1 MRAGW
6 FRFAP
11 MLLLAAGLCYANS
24 ARAWWN
30 DEWAFRKE
38 LTFNLTPAGADIPQN
53 VDDVPV
59 LVRLSLA
66 NFTYFND
73 AKPDGSDFR
82 FIAADDKTPLKFHVE
97 KFDPQA
103 QIALAWVRLPR
114 LTGNADKAD
123 KIYLYYGNAKATTGA
138 DAAGTYDGSQ
148 SLTFHFGPAAGSPQD
163 AAGYHNEP
171 SKLTAEI
178 NSASLIGA
186 GLKFGGDQLVV
197 VNAAPSLQLKA
208 AQGMT
213 LSAWVKFAGP
223 QAQAQVL
230 TLEEGARS
238 LVLGINGSKAYARW
252 RDGNRDTLAQQN
264 ADLATELWHH
274 VAVRVGSGQLTLFV
288 DGSVAAQVA
297 APVADLN
304 GSLLVGASSAG
315 ANRYTGEL
323 DELQVSSV
331 ARPDGW
337 IRAAAR
343 SQGMDAPL
351 LVYGADAQKEGG
363 ESPNYLAATMRNV
376 TADGWAIIGILAA
389 LFVLSFTIMVMK
401 SIYLTRV
408 AGGNAKFLAEFH
420 RLRSDPAALERS
432 NGTEQSPDDAFEPT
446 DEVEDDRFGL
456 STLWRLYHH
465 GMREALGR
473 LDDQRKAG
481 EERPMLTPQA
491 IEAIRATMDASQA
504 RMGQSLSGKM
514 VWLTISISGGPF
526 LGLLGTVVGVMIVF
540 AGIAASGDVNINA
553 IAPGT
558 AAALVATV
566 AGLAVA
572 IPCLFGYNYLNTRI
586 KDIAI
591 DMRVFVDEFVARLA
605 ETYT

>member
-1 MRAGW
+1 MRGRVLRAISALFLIVSAG
-6 FRFAP
+6 
-11 MLLLAAGLCYANS
+11 AAS
-24 ARAWWN
+24 DARAWWN

-38 LTFNLTPAGADIPQN
+38 LTFNLAPTGADIAQN

-66 NFTYFND
+66 NFTYFTD
-73 AKPDGSDFR
+73 AKPDGTDFR
-82 FIAADDKTPLKFHVE
+82 FIAADDKTPLKFHIE

-103 QIALAWVRLPR
+103 QIALAWVRLPK
-114 LTGNADKAD
+114 LTGNTDKTD
-123 KIYLYYGNAKATTGA
+123 KIYLYYGNPKATSGA
-138 DAAGTYDGSQ
+138 DSAGTYDGSQ
-148 SLTFHFGPAAGSPQD
+148 SLVYHFGAAAGSPQD
-163 AAGYHNEP
+163 AAGYKNEP
-171 SKLTAEI
+171 SKLTAEV
-178 NSASLIGA
+178 NTASLIGS
-186 GLKFGGDQLVV
+186 GLKFVGEQIVA
-197 VNAAPSLQLKA
+197 VNAAPSLQLSA

-213 LSAWVKFAGP
+213 VSAWVKLAGP
-223 QAQAQVL
+223 QQQAQVV

-238 LVLGINGSKAYARW
+238 LVLGIEGTKALARW
-252 RDGNRDTLAQQN
+252 RDGGRDTTAVSSTELAP
-264 ADLATELWHH
+264 ELWHH
-274 VAVRVGSGQLTLFV
+274 LALRLGSGQLTLFI
-288 DGSVAAQVA
+288 DGSIAAQVA
-297 APVADLN
+297 ASVTDLK
-304 GSLLVGASSAG
+304 GSLFVGASSSG

-323 DELQVSSV
+323 DELQVSNS
-331 ARPDGW
+331 ARTDGW

-363 ESPNYLAATMRNV
+363 KGPNYFATTMRNV
-376 TADGWAIIGILAA
+376 TTDGWVIIGILAA
-389 LFVLSFTIMVMK
+389 LFVLSMTIMAMK
-401 SIYLTRV
+401 GIYLSRV
-408 AGGNAKFLAEFH
+408 AGGNGKFLAEFH
-420 RLRSDPAALERS
+420 RLRADTEALERAAS
-432 NGTEQSPDDAFEPT
+432 GGESGDDGFEPT
-446 DEVEDDRFGL
+446 DEVEDDRFGI

-481 EERPMLTPQA
+481 VQKPTLSPQA
-491 IEAIRATMDASQA
+491 IEAIRATLDATQA
-504 RMGQSLSGKM
+504 RMGQSLTNKM

-572 IPCLFGYNYLNTRI
+572 IPCLFGYNYLSTRI
-586 KDIAI
+586 KDIGI

>member
-1 MRAGW
+1 MR
-6 FRFAP
+6 RVRITSVLS
-11 MLLLAAGLCYANS
+11 LLVSVLFSPHAS
-24 ARAWWN
+24 AWWN
-30 DEWAFRKE
+30 NDWAFRKE
-38 LTFNLTPAGADIPQN
+38 LTFNLTPAGADIAQN
-53 VDDVPV
+53 VEDVPV

-66 NFTYFND
+66 NFTYFTD

-82 FIAADDKTPLKFHVE
+82 FIAADDKTPLKFHIE

-103 QIALAWVRLPR
+103 QIALAWVRMPR
-114 LTGNADKAD
+114 LTGNADKTD
-123 KIYLYYGNAKATTGA
+123 KIYLYYGNAKATSGA
-138 DAAGTYDGSQ
+138 DPAGTYDGSQ
-148 SLTFHFGPAAGSPQD
+148 SLVYHFGSAAGSPQD
-163 AAGYHNEP
+163 AAGFRNEP
-171 SKLTAEI
+171 SKLTAEV
-178 NSASLIGA
+178 STASLIGS
-186 GLKFGGDQLVV
+186 GLKLAGNQVV
-197 VNAAPSLQLKA
+197 AVNVAPSLQLKA
-208 AQGMT
+208 SQGMT
-213 LSAWVKFAGP
+213 LSAWVKFGGP
-223 QAQAQVL
+223 QQQAQVL

-238 LVLGINGSKAYARW
+238 LALGVDGMKAFVRW
-252 RDGNRDTLAQQN
+252 RDSGRDTVATSS
-264 ADLATELWHH
+264 ADLAPELWHH
-274 VAVRVGSGQLTLFV
+274 LALRVGGGQVTLFV
-288 DGSVAAQVA
+288 DGSVVAQAAVPA
-297 APVADLN
+297 VDLN
-304 GSLLVGASSAG
+304 GGLSVGASSSGVNHYA
-315 ANRYTGEL
+315 GEL
-323 DELQVSSV
+323 DELQVSNI

-337 IRAAAR
+337 IRALAR

-363 ESPNYLAATMRNV
+363 EGPNYFASTMRNV
-376 TADGWAIIGILAA
+376 TADGWVIIGILAA
-389 LFVLSFTIMVMK
+389 MFVLSMTIMAMK
-401 SIYLTRV
+401 GLYLTRI
-408 AGGNAKFLAEFH
+408 ASGNAKFLAAFH
-420 RLRSDPAALERS
+420 QLRSDPAALERGAD
-432 NGTEQSPDDAFEPT
+432 GTGGSAFEPT
-446 DEVEDDRFGL
+446 DEIEDERFGT

-473 LDDQRKAG
+473 LDDQTKAG
-481 EERPMLTPQA
+481 AQRPTLSPQA

-504 RMGQSLSGKM
+504 RMGQSLGDKM

-586 KDIAI
+586 KDIAT